1 MGTRLVQGR
10 FFSGADRPGAPAV
23 VIVNELMA
31 RRLWPGQDP
40 LGRRFKFGQ
49 PSADTPWLT
58 VVGVVADMRRQ
69 GPEIEPIPQ
78 LFEALR
84 QNPSRLA
91 TLLVRTAAADPLTI
105 VPAIRAAVRR
115 VDPDVPLYGV
125 TTLDARL
132 ERSLAQR
139 RFQTLLLV
147 SFAGLALI
155 LAGIGV
161 YGLMHYAVATRT
173 QEIGIRTAVGAR
185 ATDVLGLIAREG
197 MQLSAAGVALGL
209 VGALLVGQAGS
220 SLLFG
225 VASTD
230 PLTLVGV
237 SLLLTVVTAAACVL
251 PARRAMRIPP
261 ITAMHG
267 Q

>member
-1 MGTRLVQGR
+1 
-10 FFSGADRPGAPAV
+10 
-23 VIVNELMA
+23 MA

-40 LGRRFKFGQ
+40 LGRRIKFGP

-69 GPEIEPIPQ
+69 GLEIEPIPQ

-91 TLLVRTAAADPLTI
+91 TLLVRAAADDPLTI
-105 VPAIRAAVRR
+105 VPAVRAAVRR

-185 ATDVLGLIAREG
+185 AADVLGLIAREG
-197 MQLSAAGVALGL
+197 VQLTAAGTAFGL
-209 VGALLVGQAGS
+209 AGALLVGRAGS

-225 VASTD
+225 VTAAD
-230 PLTLVGV
+230 PLTLASV
-237 SLLLTVVTAAACVL
+237 SLLLVAVAAAACYF
-251 PARRAMRIPP
+251 PARRAMKIEP
-261 ITAMHG
+261 IVAL
-267 Q
+267 QRQ